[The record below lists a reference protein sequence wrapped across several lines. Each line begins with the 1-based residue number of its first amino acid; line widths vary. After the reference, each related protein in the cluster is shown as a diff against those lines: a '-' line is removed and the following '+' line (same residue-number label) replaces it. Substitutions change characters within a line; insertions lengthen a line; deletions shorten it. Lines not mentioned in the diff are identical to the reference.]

1 MKTYTAYNLH
11 THSEYCG
18 HGTGKLEEYCIAAL
32 SQGIE
37 LLGFSEH
44 CPLPDRRFSSS
55 RMDNSQMTIYEKDAR
70 ERDIKHDSLKVL
82 VGYECD
88 YSPEYISY
96 YRELL
101 DSNRVDYLITGTH
114 FIKTREGRYTS
125 IFTNPMDSYGLKQ
138 YADTLLGAINSKLF
152 SFVAHPDLFLSAF
165 NGRKEEAM
173 EVALE
178 IIRCA
183 KKSNLPLEINGNGML
198 KPKIGGSYQY
208 PKDEFWYLVEKE
220 EAPVVMYTDSHTP
233 SSLIV
238 SYRLIK
244 EYSNKFKLKLV
255 YPEFTDNK
263 LSFREL

>member
-1 MKTYTAYNLH
+1 
-11 THSEYCG
+11 
-18 HGTGKLEEYCIAAL
+18 
-32 SQGIE
+32 
-37 LLGFSEH
+37 
-44 CPLPDRRFSSS
+44 
-55 RMDNSQMTIYEKDAR
+55 
-70 ERDIKHDSLKVL
+70 
-82 VGYECD
+82 
-88 YSPEYISY
+88 
-96 YRELL
+96 
-101 DSNRVDYLITGTH
+101 
-114 FIKTREGRYTS
+114 
-125 IFTNPMDSYGLKQ
+125 
-138 YADTLLGAINSKLF
+138 
-152 SFVAHPDLFLSAF
+152 
-165 NGRKEEAM
+165 M

-220 EAPVVMYTDSHTP
+220 EAPVVMNTDSHTP

-255 YPEFTDNK
+255 YPEFSDNK